1 MNRKENKFRK
11 EDFMSKPILFKRT
24 RKSVIRKLSNSWYR
38 KRIERF
44 DYSFFTILELFYI
57 MFHFKEMNEILYSYS
72 RE

>member
-1 MNRKENKFRK
+1 
-11 EDFMSKPILFKRT
+11 MSKPILFKRT

-57 MFHFKEMNEILYSYS
+57 MFHLKEMNEILDSYS

>member
-1 MNRKENKFRK
+1 
-11 EDFMSKPILFKRT
+11 MSKPILFKRT

>member
-11 EDFMSKPILFKRT
+11 VDFMSKPILFKRI

-57 MFHFKEMNEILYSYS
+57 MFHFKEMNEILDSYS